1 MEYLDIH
8 GPQFGYY
15 LEQAKSW
22 YICKAEDE
30 EVARQAFEEKGLTI
44 KYSRGRKYLGGFIG
58 SADSKEDWL
67 NEKVADWADAVETLA
82 KIAVQYPQTAYAGFV
97 FCLQAEWQYVS
108 RVVPDTAAFFQPLE
122 VCMWK
127 YFCPALIG
135 MRLMRLMKNIG
146 SYSHIA

>member
-1 MEYLDIH
+1 M
-8 GPQFGYY
+8 
-15 LEQAKSW
+15 EQAKSW

-82 KIAVQYPQTAYAGFV
+82 KIAVQYPQTAYVGFV
-97 FCLQAEWQYVS
+97 FCLQAE
-108 RVVPDTAAFFQPLE
+108 
-122 VCMWK
+122 
-127 YFCPALIG
+127 
-135 MRLMRLMKNIG
+135 
-146 SYSHIA
+146 